1 MLFNTLRKGIEML
14 QREITNKHKIHSH
27 VMTALNKIT

>member
-14 QREITNKHKIHSH
+14 QREITNNVHICY
-27 VMTALNKIT
+27 VITALNLIV